1 MGLPLP
7 PRCQLAGQRCP
18 GSPPCG
24 KWHWD
29 GGGSSSLASTSAER
43 REEGGG
49 RERIG
54 EGGRGRKG
62 EDRGGRERIGE
73 GGRERIGEGGTDTQ
87 LTAKCNQH
95 QHQLS
100 REKSGAAANTH
111 TYILYISTEKQNPRQ
126 KNNSIKH
133 RISSTSGRT

>member
-7 PRCQLAGQRCP
+7 PRCQHAGQRCP

-29 GGGSSSLASTSAER
+29 GGGSSPLASTSAER

-49 RERIG
+49 REKIG

-62 EDRGGRERIGE
+62 EDRGGREGEDRGGE
-73 GGRERIGEGGTDTQ
+73 GEDRGGRDR
-87 LTAKCNQH
+87 
-95 QHQLS
+95 
-100 REKSGAAANTH
+100 H
-111 TYILYISTEKQNPRQ
+111 TINCKVQPSP
-126 KNNSIKH
+126 
-133 RISSTSGRT
+133 TSA